1 MPKDYTALRE
11 IHWKKKMEK
20 ADYVHLFKKHILT
33 IFYVPH
39 TWDTLMNRHKIPG
52 HMEHKI
58 PGHME
63 LTV

>member
-1 MPKDYTALRE
+1 
-11 IHWKKKMEK
+11 MEK